1 MAAGSTYQAI
11 ATTTFT
17 GSALSYSFSSIPS
30 TYTDLVLVISAQV
43 GSAASNAQM
52 TFNGDSATNYST
64 TFLDG
69 DGTSVTSSRS
79 SSVAFATV
87 GYIPATGNYDMA
99 LIHIQNYSNSTTY
112 KTCLVRISAP
122 TRGLSSALVNLW
134 RSTAAITSLTL
145 QAYGGGAYRTFAAGT
160 TFTLYG
166 IKAA

>member
-1 MAAGSTYQAI
+1 MAGGSTYNAI
-11 ATTTFT
+11 ATTTVT
-17 GSALSYSFSSIPS
+17 SAVSSYSFNSIPS

-69 DGTSVTSSRS
+69 DGTSATSSRNPS
-79 SSVAFATV
+79 AAFATV

-99 LIHIQNYSNSTTY
+99 LIYIQNYSNSTTY

-122 TRGLSSALVNLW
+122 TRGLSSDLNNIW
-134 RSTAAITSLTL
+134 RSTTAITSLTL
-145 QAYGGGAYRTFAAGT
+145 QAYGGGAYRNFAGGT